1 MSELLRVQNIMDAIN
16 DKNIKRQTGSFYSPS
31 VLAHY
36 LASKIQSVV
45 NSNTGRLIL
54 DPAVGDG
61 ELLLALKSIRNCPND
76 TFVGIDIDK
85 DAITASIKRLPKTSF
100 LINTNA
106 LSPYGK
112 NREGWDKIK
121 ALTGQEYFDIIIS
134 NPPWGAFI
142 DGSRIELSQFN
153 SAQGQ
158 YDIFDLFVET
168 SIDLLR
174 EGGVYGFILPDA
186 LFRKEH
192 HIIREKLL
200 KETNINYVI
209 RVGEFFFEGVNTPVT
224 LIIGTKKHES
234 DNVVL
239 CMNLSNSDSK
249 KIISGDLSFDYIEKI
264 GFHQRKQESFI
275 SDSCNLSID
284 IMSKDEK
291 LVSQLESKP
300 KLRKIMTSHRGVEL
314 SKKGNVIKCPSCGK
328 WMPKPISNK
337 LTAICPCCKVKFEIG
352 EALQDKIIS
361 IAQENNL
368 DFSDY
373 AFVAGEDMGRY
384 EFKVSRRIKLNY
396 DGINY
401 KPISLYTNPK
411 IIVRKT
417 GVGITA
423 CLDYGNN
430 VVNQVVYIL
439 NVNNEYREVVPLEFC
454 IALLNSRLIT
464 YYIIKKYGS
473 TKWCT
478 HPYLSQDMVMSL
490 PIPDIAKFTKNDWNK
505 VAEIAHLVSEIYRLH
520 GGIIS
525 NSVDA
530 QIEKLIFEL
539 FKLDKRDYDIVLS
552 TIKNVEQLIPFK
564 RLLNIPEDI
573 WDTAI

>member
-1 MSELLRVQNIMDAIN
+1 MDAIN
-16 DKNIKRQTGSFYSPS
+16 DKNAKRKTGSFYSPS

-45 NSNTGRLIL
+45 NCNIGLTIL

-61 ELLLALKSIRNCPND
+61 ELLLALNSIRNHPND
-76 TFVGIDIDK
+76 KFVGIDIDK
-85 DAITASIKRLPKTSF
+85 DALAASKKRLPKQSS

-106 LSPYGK
+106 LSPYGEH
-112 NREGWDKIK
+112 REGWNKIK
-121 ALTGQEYFDIIIS
+121 ALTSQDAFDIIIS
-134 NPPWGAFI
+134 NPPWGAII
-142 DGSRIELSQFN
+142 DDSSIELSQFN
-153 SAQGQ
+153 TAQGQ
-158 YDIFDLFVET
+158 FDIFDLFVET
-168 SIDLLR
+168 SLDLLK
-174 EGGVYGFILPDA
+174 EGGVYGFILPDS
-186 LFRKEH
+186 LFREEH
-192 HIIREKLL
+192 HIIRQKLL

-224 LIIGTKKHES
+224 LIIGTKKYES

-249 KIISGDLSFDYIEKI
+249 KIISGDLSFDYIEKT

-284 IMSKDEK
+284 IMSKDEE

-328 WMPKPISNK
+328 WMPKPASNK
-337 LTAICPCCKVKFEIG
+337 STSICACCKVKFEVDK
-352 EALQDKIIS
+352 ALQDNIIS
-361 IAQENNL
+361 IVQGQNHEAN
-368 DFSDY
+368 DY

-384 EFKVSRRIKLNY
+384 EFKVSRRIKLDY

-401 KPISLYTNPK
+401 KPINLYTNPK
-411 IIVRKT
+411 ILVRKT

-423 CLDYGNN
+423 CLDYGKNI
-430 VVNQVVYIL
+430 VNQVIYIL
-439 NVNNEYREVVPLEFC
+439 NVNDEFRDVVPLEFC

-490 PIPDIAKFTKNDWNK
+490 PIPDIAKFKKKDWDK
-505 VAEIAHLVSEIYRLH
+505 IAEIAHLVLDIYRLH
-520 GGIIS
+520 GGKIS
-525 NSVDA
+525 NVVDA
-530 QIEKLIFEL
+530 KIEKLIFEL
-539 FKLDKRDYDIVLS
+539 FQLDKRDYDVILS